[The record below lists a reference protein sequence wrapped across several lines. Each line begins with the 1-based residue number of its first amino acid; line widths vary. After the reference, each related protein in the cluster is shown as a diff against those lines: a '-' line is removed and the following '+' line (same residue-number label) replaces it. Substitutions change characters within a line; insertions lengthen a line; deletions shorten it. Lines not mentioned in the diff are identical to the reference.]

1 VQLNIM
7 LLANR
12 LNSLLDLM
20 YERKLNWKTPD
31 AKRNNDGT
39 IFMHKTY

>member
-1 VQLNIM
+1 MVDSSTATLREEKDEEVQLNIM

-20 YERKLNWKTPD
+20 YERKLN
-31 AKRNNDGT
+31 
-39 IFMHKTY
+39 